1 MRFIQEGGALS
12 EKVEGRD
19 NHMPDDLYHPT
30 NQRNGLDWDG
40 YCELPE
46 RTKEQ

>member
-19 NHMPDDLYHPT
+19 NHLPDRLYHPT
-30 NQRNGLDWDG
+30 NQRNGLDRDCD
-40 YCELPE
+40 CEFPE
-46 RTKEQ
+46 RTKE